1 MMDDVASECTCTGW
15 SFFLKP
21 EETTKLI
28 QRSWFRC
35 QSLSII
41 CHLRKGGWVGERSVV
56 TLTCTSMSDHMVHWH
71 LPSMQRA
78 QRPPA
83 SSCQKPALC
92 LRRRFMLDIDKP
104 PQKYDS
110 IALPG
115 PYLTPELALF
125 RHYLTLSN
133 DSIQYVFA
141 RYSEGSVGCFSKRAS
156 SHRFQGRP
164 LLTIGHKEFLGRKT
178 VSKECS
184 SNHVYGLSFGRSWML
199 YRSVVLWVS
208 PCWMRGDTEEWLVP
222 WLCAFRQTESRWTSI
237 NRSRPRRKYIP
248 VSVLFLF
255 LWAL

>member
-1 MMDDVASECTCTGW
+1 
-15 SFFLKP
+15 
-21 EETTKLI
+21 
-28 QRSWFRC
+28 
-35 QSLSII
+35 
-41 CHLRKGGWVGERSVV
+41 
-56 TLTCTSMSDHMVHWH
+56 
-71 LPSMQRA
+71 
-78 QRPPA
+78 
-83 SSCQKPALC
+83 
-92 LRRRFMLDIDKP
+92 MLDIDKP

-184 SNHVYGLSFGRSWML
+184 SNHVYGGMASPLVMRIPTNRIEMYQYQQKSPKAQI
-199 YRSVVLWVS
+199 YSVMKQIHVS
-208 PCWMRGDTEEWLVP
+208 MVR
-222 WLCAFRQTESRWTSI
+222 
-237 NRSRPRRKYIP
+237 
-248 VSVLFLF
+248 
-255 LWAL
+255 